1 MNNIISK
8 YKGILPISLFALL
21 SQGVMAQESA
31 DTRADS
37 INVAFRKSDVRDVIV
52 PVSKVN
58 VSELMEK
65 NYNTYSLDNMQALTA
80 GYNGQLWN
88 QGEALVLIDGVP
100 RDANNVLPTEIED
113 ITFLKGASAV
123 VLYGSRASK
132 GVILITTKRGS
143 IASLKISARANYTMD
158 VAKSFPTYLD
168 GAEYMTLYNQAL
180 ANDGLSPKFTDEQIY
195 NTAAGT
201 NPYRYPN
208 QQFYTSDYLNKTKS
222 RYDVTAEFQGGGKFA
237 QFYTNVSYYRQGDF
251 INFGEG
257 KNNYTDRLNVRGNI
271 DLQLSDWASGWVNA
285 NATYYNQH
293 GSNSNFWSAA
303 STLRPNRVAPF
314 IPVSFI
320 DPLDVNS
327 LNLIQNTRNI
337 IHNPAGLPAG
347 DYFLG
352 ATQEDQSNAFA
363 DMYSAG
369 YNTWTSRQFQFDA
382 GVKFDLK
389 SILKGLS
396 FKTNFAVDYKTSY
409 STSLNDQYAT
419 FGVNWTQMD
428 GYDVIGSLTQYG
440 QDKHT
445 GTLNASNSAEQQ
457 TIAWNG
463 QFDYVNS
470 WGDHNLHAT
479 LVANGYQQ
487 TISGEYHRV
496 SNANLGLQASYN
508 FAHKY
513 YVDLAA
519 NAVHSA
525 KLPEGNRKAISPSV
539 TLGWRLTSEDFM
551 KDMDWLDDLR
561 LTAGYTVL
569 NQDLDIAEYFMYKDI
584 FTATGTWW
592 GWSDANNSIQTSDSQ
607 RGGNDELSFVKRK
620 EFNVGLNGALL
631 KNKLTFSVNYFNTTV
646 DGLLA
651 QPDYIYPSYMH
662 TYWPVSTFVPYIN
675 YGKNRRQGIDFAIAY
690 NDKAGDFEWGVQ
702 AFGQTTT
709 SKNLRVA
716 ENVEFEYQRSEGKAT
731 DAIWGL
737 ECLGYYNSQEEID
750 NAEAKSSFGT
760 VMPGDLKY
768 KDQNGDGIIDSKDQV
783 VLGRW
788 GAKFSGGLNLTL
800 KYRNFTLFAMLT
812 GQFGGNAIKNDT
824 YNWVYGERKYS
835 DVVRGAWTA
844 EKFKN
849 GEMISY
855 PRLTTQSPDNNFRT
869 SDYWMYKTDR
879 LDLARVQI
887 TYDFSKSLF
896 GPKSIVKGLQI
907 YANGNSLLTIAG
919 ERDQMERNVDSSPQ
933 TRSFTLGAKVEF

>member
-52 PVSKVN
+52 PVSKVK

-143 IASLKISARANYTMD
+143 IAPLKISARANYTMD

-409 STSLNDQYAT
+409 STSLNDQYST

-445 GTLNASNSAEQQ
+445 GTLNASKSAEQQ

-525 KLPEGNRKAISPSV
+525 KLPEGNRNAISPSV

-760 VMPGDLKY
+760 VKPGDLKY
-768 KDQNGDGIIDSKDQV
+768 KDQNGDGIIDTKDQV
-783 VLGRW
+783 VIGRW

>member
-143 IASLKISARANYTMD
+143 IAPLKISARANYTMD

-180 ANDGLSPKFTDEQIY
+180 VNDGLSPKFTDEQIY

-419 FGVNWTQMD
+419 FGVNWTQID

-737 ECLGYYNSQEEID
+737 ECLGYYNSQEDID

-783 VLGRW
+783 VIGRW

>member
-143 IASLKISARANYTMD
+143 IAPLKISARANYTMD

-180 ANDGLSPKFTDEQIY
+180 VNDGLSPKFTDEQIY

-419 FGVNWTQMD
+419 FGVNWTQID

-525 KLPEGNRKAISPSV
+525 KLPEGNRKAISPSL

-788 GAKFSGGLNLTL
+788 GAKFTGGLNLTL

-896 GPKSIVKGLQI
+896 GPNSIVKGLQI

>member
-52 PVSKVN
+52 PVSKVD
-58 VSELMEK
+58 VSGLMEK

-143 IASLKISARANYTMD
+143 IAPLKISARANYTMD

-180 ANDGLSPKFTDEQIY
+180 VNDGLSPKFTDEQIY

-314 IPVSFI
+314 IPLSFI

-419 FGVNWTQMD
+419 FGVNWTQID

-783 VLGRW
+783 VIGRW

-869 SDYWMYKTDR
+869 SDYWMYKSDR

>member
-143 IASLKISARANYTMD
+143 IAPLKISARANYTMD

-180 ANDGLSPKFTDEQIY
+180 VNDGLSPKFTDEQIY

-419 FGVNWTQMD
+419 FGVNWTQID

-675 YGKNRRQGIDFAIAY
+675 YGKNRRQGLDFAIAY

-919 ERDQMERNVDSSPQ
+919 EREQMERNVDSSPQ

>member
-143 IASLKISARANYTMD
+143 IAPLKISARANYTMD

-180 ANDGLSPKFTDEQIY
+180 VNDGLSPKFTDEQIY

-409 STSLNDQYAT
+409 STSLNDQYST

-731 DAIWGL
+731 DALWGL

>member
-143 IASLKISARANYTMD
+143 IAPLKISARANYTMD

-731 DAIWGL
+731 DALWGL

-812 GQFGGNAIKNDT
+812 GQFGGNAIKDDT

-919 ERDQMERNVDSSPQ
+919 ERDQMERNIDSSPQ

>member
-143 IASLKISARANYTMD
+143 IAPLKISARANYTMD

-180 ANDGLSPKFTDEQIY
+180 VNDGLSPKFTDEQIY

-525 KLPEGNRKAISPSV
+525 KLPEGNRNAISPSV

-768 KDQNGDGIIDSKDQV
+768 KDQNGDGIIDTKDQV
-783 VLGRW
+783 VIGRW

-812 GQFGGNAIKNDT
+812 GQFGGNAIKDDT

>member
-100 RDANNVLPTEIED
+100 RDANNVLPIEIED

-143 IASLKISARANYTMD
+143 IAPLKISARANYTMD

-180 ANDGLSPKFTDEQIY
+180 VNDGLSPKFTDEQIY

-419 FGVNWTQMD
+419 FGVNWTQID

-525 KLPEGNRKAISPSV
+525 KLPEGNRNAISPSV

>member
-143 IASLKISARANYTMD
+143 IAPLKISARANYTMD

-409 STSLNDQYAT
+409 STSLNDQYST

-445 GTLNASNSAEQQ
+445 GTLNASKSAEQQ

-788 GAKFSGGLNLTL
+788 GAKFTGGLNLTL

>member
-143 IASLKISARANYTMD
+143 IAPLKISARANYTMD

-409 STSLNDQYAT
+409 STSLNDQYST

-445 GTLNASNSAEQQ
+445 GTLNASKSAEQQ

-783 VLGRW
+783 VIGRW

-869 SDYWMYKTDR
+869 SDYWMYKSDR

>member
-143 IASLKISARANYTMD
+143 IAPLKISARANYTMD

-409 STSLNDQYAT
+409 STSLNDQYST

-800 KYRNFTLFAMLT
+800 KYRNFTLFAMFT
-812 GQFGGNAIKNDT
+812 GQFGGNAIKDDT

>member
-52 PVSKVN
+52 PVSKVK

-143 IASLKISARANYTMD
+143 IAPLKISARANYTMD

-180 ANDGLSPKFTDEQIY
+180 VNDGLSPKFTDEQIY

-419 FGVNWTQMD
+419 FGVNWTQID

-445 GTLNASNSAEQQ
+445 GTLNASKSAEQQ

-731 DAIWGL
+731 DALWGL

-783 VLGRW
+783 VIGRW

-835 DVVRGAWTA
+835 DVVRGAWTE

>member
-143 IASLKISARANYTMD
+143 IAPLKISARANYTMD

-419 FGVNWTQMD
+419 FGVNWTQID

-525 KLPEGNRKAISPSV
+525 KLPEGNRNAISPSV

-919 ERDQMERNVDSSPQ
+919 ERDQMERNIDSSPQ

>member
-21 SQGVMAQESA
+21 SQGVVAQESA

-143 IASLKISARANYTMD
+143 IAPLKISARANYTMD

-180 ANDGLSPKFTDEQIY
+180 VNDGLSPKFTDEQIY

-760 VMPGDLKY
+760 VKPGDLKY

>member
-143 IASLKISARANYTMD
+143 IAPLKISARANYTMD

-180 ANDGLSPKFTDEQIY
+180 VNDGLSPKFTDEQIY

-869 SDYWMYKTDR
+869 SDYWMYKSDR

>member
-143 IASLKISARANYTMD
+143 IAPLKISARANYTMD

-731 DAIWGL
+731 DALWGL

>member
-143 IASLKISARANYTMD
+143 IAPLKISARANYTMD

-180 ANDGLSPKFTDEQIY
+180 VNDGLSPKFTDEQIY

-208 QQFYTSDYLNKTKS
+208 QQFYTSDYLNKTKA

>member
-143 IASLKISARANYTMD
+143 IAPLKISARANYTMD

-201 NPYRYPN
+201 NPYRYPS

>member
-143 IASLKISARANYTMD
+143 IAPLKISARANYTMD

-419 FGVNWTQMD
+419 FGVNWTQID

-525 KLPEGNRKAISPSV
+525 KLPEGNRNAISPSV

-869 SDYWMYKTDR
+869 SDYWMYKSDR

>member
-143 IASLKISARANYTMD
+143 IAPLKISARANYTMD

-314 IPVSFI
+314 IPVSYI

-419 FGVNWTQMD
+419 FGVNWTQID

-525 KLPEGNRKAISPSV
+525 KLPEGNRNAISPSV

>member
-143 IASLKISARANYTMD
+143 IAPLKISARANYTMD

-180 ANDGLSPKFTDEQIY
+180 VNDGLSPKFTDEQIY

-419 FGVNWTQMD
+419 FGVNWTQID

-783 VLGRW
+783 VIGRW

>member
-21 SQGVMAQESA
+21 SQGVVAQESA

-143 IASLKISARANYTMD
+143 IAPLKISARANYTMD

-180 ANDGLSPKFTDEQIY
+180 VNDGLSPKFTDEQIY

-419 FGVNWTQMD
+419 FGVNWTQID

-760 VMPGDLKY
+760 VKPGDLKY
-768 KDQNGDGIIDSKDQV
+768 KDQNGDGIIDTKDQV
-783 VLGRW
+783 VIGRW

-869 SDYWMYKTDR
+869 SDYWMYKSDR

>member
-113 ITFLKGASAV
+113 ITFLKGATAV

-143 IASLKISARANYTMD
+143 IAPLKISARANYTMD

-180 ANDGLSPKFTDEQIY
+180 VNDGLSPKFTDEQIY

-409 STSLNDQYAT
+409 STSLNDQYST

-445 GTLNASNSAEQQ
+445 GTLNASKSAEQQ

>member
-143 IASLKISARANYTMD
+143 IAPLKISARANYTMD

-419 FGVNWTQMD
+419 FGVNWTQID

-445 GTLNASNSAEQQ
+445 GTLNASKSAEQQ

-731 DAIWGL
+731 DALWGL

-760 VMPGDLKY
+760 VKPGDLKY

-783 VLGRW
+783 VIGRW

>member
-143 IASLKISARANYTMD
+143 IAPLKISARANYTMD

-180 ANDGLSPKFTDEQIY
+180 VNDGLSPKFTDEQIY

>member
-31 DTRADS
+31 DTRVDS

-143 IASLKISARANYTMD
+143 IAPLKISARANYTMD

-180 ANDGLSPKFTDEQIY
+180 VNDGLSPKFTDEQIY

-419 FGVNWTQMD
+419 FGVNWTQID

-445 GTLNASNSAEQQ
+445 GTLNASKSAEQQ

-525 KLPEGNRKAISPSV
+525 KLPEGNRNAISPSV

-760 VMPGDLKY
+760 VKPGDLKY

>member
-52 PVSKVN
+52 PVSKVK

-143 IASLKISARANYTMD
+143 IAPLKISARANYTMD

-180 ANDGLSPKFTDEQIY
+180 VNDGLSPKFTDEQIY

-419 FGVNWTQMD
+419 FGVNWTQID

-445 GTLNASNSAEQQ
+445 GTLNASKSAEQQ

-760 VMPGDLKY
+760 VKPGDLKY

>member
-143 IASLKISARANYTMD
+143 IAPLKISARANYTMD

-180 ANDGLSPKFTDEQIY
+180 VNDGLSPKFTDEQIY

-419 FGVNWTQMD
+419 FGVNWTQID

-760 VMPGDLKY
+760 VKPGDLKY

-869 SDYWMYKTDR
+869 SDYWMYKSDR

>member
-143 IASLKISARANYTMD
+143 IAPLKISARANYTMD

-180 ANDGLSPKFTDEQIY
+180 VNDGLSPKFTDEQIY

-419 FGVNWTQMD
+419 FGVNWTQID

-569 NQDLDIAEYFMYKDI
+569 NQDLDIAEYFLYKDI

-731 DAIWGL
+731 DALWGL

-760 VMPGDLKY
+760 VKPGDLKY

-783 VLGRW
+783 VIGRW

>member
-143 IASLKISARANYTMD
+143 IAPLKISARANYTMD

-180 ANDGLSPKFTDEQIY
+180 VNDGLSPKFTDEQIY

-419 FGVNWTQMD
+419 FGVNWTQID

-525 KLPEGNRKAISPSV
+525 KLPEGNRKAISPSL

-844 EKFKN
+844 
-849 GEMISY
+849 
-855 PRLTTQSPDNNFRT
+855 
-869 SDYWMYKTDR
+869 
-879 LDLARVQI
+879 
-887 TYDFSKSLF
+887 
-896 GPKSIVKGLQI
+896 
-907 YANGNSLLTIAG
+907 
-919 ERDQMERNVDSSPQ
+919 
-933 TRSFTLGAKVEF
+933 

>member
-8 YKGILPISLFALL
+8 YKGILPLSLFVLL
-21 SQGVMAQESA
+21 SQGMMAQEAAETKA
-31 DTRADS
+31 DT
-37 INVAFRKSDVRDVIV
+37 INVAFRKADARDVVV

-58 VSELMEK
+58 VRELLEK
-65 NYNTYSLDNMQALTA
+65 NYNTYSLDNMAALTA

-88 QGEALVLIDGVP
+88 QGEALVIIDGVP

-113 ITFLKGASAV
+113 ITFMKGASAV
-123 VLYGSRASK
+123 VLYGSRAAK
-132 GVILITTKRGS
+132 GAILITTKRGTV
-143 IASLKISARANYTMD
+143 APLKITARANYTMD
-158 VAKSFPTYLD
+158 VAKAYPTYLD
-168 GAEYMTLYNQAL
+168 GAQYMTLYNQAL
-180 ANDGLSPKFTDEQIY
+180 LNDGLATKFTDEQIY

-251 INFGEG
+251 FNFGEG
-257 KNNYTDRLNVRGNI
+257 KNNYVDRLNVRGNI

-293 GSNSNFWSAA
+293 GSNSNFWKAA

-314 IPVSFI
+314 IPVSLI
-320 DPLDVNS
+320 DPMDVNS
-327 LNLIQNTRNI
+327 LALIQNSRNV

-363 DMYSAG
+363 DMYCAG
-369 YNTWTSRQFQFDA
+369 YNTWTSRQMQFDA
-382 GVKFDLK
+382 GVNFDLN
-389 SILKGLS
+389 SILKGLT
-396 FKTNFAVDYKTSY
+396 FKTMFAVDYKTSY
-409 STSLNDQYAT
+409 STSLNDSYAT
-419 FGVNWTQMD
+419 FGVNWTD
-428 GYDVIGSLTQYG
+428 FNGSQAVGTLTQFG

-445 GTLNASNSAEQQ
+445 GILNSSNSAEQQ
-457 TIAWNG
+457 TIAWTG
-463 QFDYVNS
+463 QFDYKNS
-470 WGDHNLHAT
+470 WGSHNLHAT

-487 TISGEYHRV
+487 TISGEYHKI
-496 SNANLGLQASYN
+496 SNANLGLQGSYN
-508 FAHKY
+508 YAHKY

-519 NAVHSA
+519 NVVHSA
-525 KLPEGNRKAISPSV
+525 KLPEGNRNAISPSL
-539 TLGWRLTSEDFM
+539 TLGWRLTSEEFM
-551 KDMDWLDDLR
+551 KDVNWLDDLR

-569 NQDLDIAEYFMYKDI
+569 NQDLDIAEYYMYKEI
-584 FTATGTWW
+584 FTSTGTWW

-607 RGGNDELSFVKRK
+607 RGGNNDLSFIKRK
-620 EFNVGLNGALL
+620 EFNVGLNAAFL
-631 KNKLTFSVNYFNTTV
+631 KNRLTFEVNYFNTTT

-675 YGKNRRQGIDFAIAY
+675 YGKNRRQGIDFAVGY

-716 ENVEFEYQRSEGKAT
+716 ENVEYEYQRSEGKAT
-731 DAIWGL
+731 DALWGL
-737 ECLGYYNSQEEID
+737 ECLGYYNTQEEID
-750 NAEAKSSFGT
+750 NAEAKSSFAT
-760 VMPGDLKY
+760 VKPGDLKY
-768 KDQNGDGIIDSKDQV
+768 KDQNGDGIIDTKDQV

-788 GAKFSGGLNLTL
+788 GAKFNGGLNLTL
-800 KYRNFTLFAMLT
+800 KYKNFTLFAMLT
-812 GQFGGNAIKNDT
+812 GQFGGNGIKDT
-824 YNWVYGERKYS
+824 TYDWVYGERKYS
-835 DVVRGAWTA
+835 DVVLGAWTQ
-844 EKFKN
+844 EKYEN
-849 GEMISY
+849 GDPISY

-879 LDLARVQI
+879 IDLNRIQI
-887 TYDFSKSLF
+887 TYDFCKSLF
-896 GPKSIVKGLQI
+896 GPKSVVKGLQI
-907 YANGNSLLTIAG
+907 YANGSGLLTIAG
-919 ERDQMERNVDSSPQ
+919 EREHMERNVDSAPQ
-933 TRSFTLGAKVEF
+933 TRAFTLGAKVEF

>member
-143 IASLKISARANYTMD
+143 IAPLKISARANYTMD

-445 GTLNASNSAEQQ
+445 GTLNASKSAEQQ

-788 GAKFSGGLNLTL
+788 GAKFTGGLNLTL

>member
-143 IASLKISARANYTMD
+143 IAPLKISARANYTMD

-180 ANDGLSPKFTDEQIY
+180 VNDGLSPKFTDEQIY

-419 FGVNWTQMD
+419 FGVNWTQID

-800 KYRNFTLFAMLT
+800 KYRNFTLFAMFT

>member
-143 IASLKISARANYTMD
+143 IAPLKISARANYTMD

-180 ANDGLSPKFTDEQIY
+180 VNDGLSPKFTDEQIY

-919 ERDQMERNVDSSPQ
+919 ERDQMERNVGSSPQ

>member
-1 MNNIISK
+1 MNKIISK

-143 IASLKISARANYTMD
+143 IAPLKISARANYTMD

-419 FGVNWTQMD
+419 FGVNWTQID

>member
-143 IASLKISARANYTMD
+143 IAPLKISARANYTMD

-419 FGVNWTQMD
+419 FGVNWTQID

-445 GTLNASNSAEQQ
+445 GTLNASKSAEQQ

-760 VMPGDLKY
+760 VKPGDLKY

-788 GAKFSGGLNLTL
+788 GAKFTGGLNLTL

-869 SDYWMYKTDR
+869 SDYWMYKSDR

>member
-143 IASLKISARANYTMD
+143 IAPLKISARANYTMD

-180 ANDGLSPKFTDEQIY
+180 VNDGLSPKFTDEQIY

-409 STSLNDQYAT
+409 STSLNDQYST

-525 KLPEGNRKAISPSV
+525 KLPEGNRNAISPSV

>member
-143 IASLKISARANYTMD
+143 IAPLKISARANYTMD

-180 ANDGLSPKFTDEQIY
+180 VNDGLSPKFTDEQIY

-409 STSLNDQYAT
+409 STSLNDQYST
-419 FGVNWTQMD
+419 FGVNWTQID

-445 GTLNASNSAEQQ
+445 GTLNASKSAEQQ

-569 NQDLDIAEYFMYKDI
+569 NQDLAIAEYFMYKDI